1 MQKTYRAAA
10 VTGLVGVCATGM
22 SVLGAGSA
30 SAAPAAI
37 PLDSCKTTVQANVGD
52 SLTVTAK
59 TVLAPQ
65 LAGLR
70 ATPVVGPPAADA
82 LGAALSSM
90 KLGAFT
96 VTQSTPGVPANI
108 SGSVI
113 ASAVAAALPPVIP
126 ADVVK
131 DIVANNCGITVTKA
145 VPAVSTVPAV
155 PAVPAAAAAAVA
167 SSTQNAPPPAA
178 ANPPANDLSAPTAVS
193 APAVTSYGHAPKA
206 DYSDITSVPA
216 GGAGFSVGVAPTM
229 PPKSLTGYGLP
240 SALGKAPTM
249 APQFGLLA
257 APPPTAAAVVP
268 APTSAAAVL
277 PMMSEVT
284 ALPTAPNTSTRV
296 PAEAVIAA
304 LLLSLTTAALVRT
317 WVLRRSSH

>member
-37 PLDSCKTTVQANVGD
+37 PLDSCNTTVQANVGD

-240 SALGKAPTM
+240 SALGTAPTM

-257 APPPTAAAVVP
+257 APPAVAAVP

-284 ALPTAPNTSTRV
+284 ALPAAPNTSTRV
-296 PAEAVIAA
+296 PAEAVMAA

>member
-145 VPAVSTVPAV
+145 VPAVPS
-155 PAVPAAAAAAVA
+155 AAVA

-257 APPPTAAAVVP
+257 APPATAAVP

>member
-145 VPAVSTVPAV
+145 VPAV
-155 PAVPAAAAAAVA
+155 PAAAAAAVA

-257 APPPTAAAVVP
+257 APPATAAVP

>member
-90 KLGAFT
+90 KLGALT
-96 VTQSTPGVPANI
+96 VTQSTPGDPANI
-108 SGSVI
+108 SGADS
-113 ASAVAAALPPVIP
+113 AKAVAAALPPLVP
-126 ADVVK
+126 AALVTP
-131 DIVANNCGITVTKA
+131 IVTNNCGITVTKA
-145 VPAVSTVPAV
+145 VPAV
-155 PAVPAAAAAAVA
+155 PAAAAAPAVA
-167 SSTQNAPPPAA
+167 PSTQNAPPPAA
-178 ANPPANDLSAPTAVS
+178 ANPPANNLSAPTAVS

-257 APPPTAAAVVP
+257 APPAAAAAVP

>member
-1 MQKTYRAAA
+1 
-10 VTGLVGVCATGM
+10 
-22 SVLGAGSA
+22 
-30 SAAPAAI
+30 
-37 PLDSCKTTVQANVGD
+37 
-52 SLTVTAK
+52 
-59 TVLAPQ
+59 
-65 LAGLR
+65 
-70 ATPVVGPPAADA
+70 
-82 LGAALSSM
+82 
-90 KLGAFT
+90 
-96 VTQSTPGVPANI
+96 
-108 SGSVI
+108 
-113 ASAVAAALPPVIP
+113 
-126 ADVVK
+126 
-131 DIVANNCGITVTKA
+131 
-145 VPAVSTVPAV
+145 
-155 PAVPAAAAAAVA
+155 
-167 SSTQNAPPPAA
+167 
-178 ANPPANDLSAPTAVS
+178 VS
-193 APAVTSYGHAPKA
+193 APAVTGYGHAPKA

-257 APPPTAAAVVP
+257 APPAAAAAVP

>member
-37 PLDSCKTTVQANVGD
+37 PLDSCNTTVQANVGD

-82 LGAALSSM
+82 LGAALSWM

-96 VTQSTPGVPANI
+96 VTQSASGGPANI
-108 SGSVI
+108 SGADI
-113 ASAVAAALPPVIP
+113 AKAVAAALPPLVP
-126 ADVVK
+126 AALVTP
-131 DIVANNCGITVTKA
+131 IVTDNCAITVTK
-145 VPAVSTVPAV
+145 
-155 PAVPAAAAAAVA
+155 PAAVVTAAP
-167 SSTQNAPPPAA
+167 QNAPQPAA
-178 ANPPANDLSAPTAVS
+178 ANPPVSNVAAPTAVPAPS
-193 APAVTSYGHAPKA
+193 APSYGSVPRNT
-206 DYSDITSVPA
+206 YSDITSVPA

-240 SALGKAPTM
+240 SALGTAPTM

-257 APPPTAAAVVP
+257 APPAAAAAIP

-284 ALPTAPNTSTRV
+284 ALPAAPNTSTRV
-296 PAEAVIAA
+296 PAEAVMAA

>member
-37 PLDSCKTTVQANVGD
+37 PLDSCNTTVQANVGD

-90 KLGAFT
+90 KLGALT
-96 VTQSTPGVPANI
+96 VTQSTSGGPANL
-108 SGSVI
+108 SGADI
-113 ASAVAAALPPVIP
+113 AKAVAAALVPFPLVPVALVTP
-126 ADVVK
+126 
-131 DIVANNCGITVTKA
+131 IVTDNCAITVTK
-145 VPAVSTVPAV
+145 
-155 PAVPAAAAAAVA
+155 PAAAAPAVVP
-167 SSTQNAPPPAA
+167 STQNSPPPAA
-178 ANPPANDLSAPTAVS
+178 ANPPANNLSAPTAVS

-240 SALGKAPTM
+240 SALGTAPTM

-257 APPPTAAAVVP
+257 APPAVAAVP

-284 ALPTAPNTSTRV
+284 ALPAAPNTSTRV
-296 PAEAVIAA
+296 PAEAVMAA

>member
-96 VTQSTPGVPANI
+96 VTQSTPGVPANV

-131 DIVANNCGITVTKA
+131 DIVAKNCGITVTKA
-145 VPAVSTVPAV
+145 VPA
-155 PAVPAAAAAAVA
+155 AAAVA
-167 SSTQNAPPPAA
+167 PSTQDAPAPAA
-178 ANPPANDLSAPTAVS
+178 ANPPANTLSAPSAVS

-257 APPPTAAAVVP
+257 APPAVAAVP

-284 ALPTAPNTSTRV
+284 ALPAAPNTSTRV

>member
-1 MQKTYRAAA
+1 MQKTCRAAA
-10 VTGLVGVCATGM
+10 VTGLVGVCATGI

-37 PLDSCKTTVQANVGD
+37 PLDSCNTTVQANVGD

-90 KLGAFT
+90 KLGALT
-96 VTQSTPGVPANI
+96 VTQSTSGGPANL
-108 SGSVI
+108 SGADI
-113 ASAVAAALPPVIP
+113 AKAVAAALVPFPLVPVALVTP
-126 ADVVK
+126 
-131 DIVANNCGITVTKA
+131 IVTDNCAITVTKPAA
-145 VPAVSTVPAV
+145 V
-155 PAVPAAAAAAVA
+155 VPAAP
-167 SSTQNAPPPAA
+167 QNAPQPAA
-178 ANPPANDLSAPTAVS
+178 ANPPVSNVAVPTAVS

-240 SALGKAPTM
+240 SALGTAPTM

-257 APPPTAAAVVP
+257 APPAVAAVP

-284 ALPTAPNTSTRV
+284 ALPAAPNTSTRV

>member
-96 VTQSTPGVPANI
+96 VTQSTPGVPANV

-131 DIVANNCGITVTKA
+131 DIVAKNCGITVTKA
-145 VPAVSTVPAV
+145 VPAVP
-155 PAVPAAAAAAVA
+155 AAAAVA
-167 SSTQNAPPPAA
+167 PSTQDAPAPAA
-178 ANPPANDLSAPTAVS
+178 ANPPANTLSAPSAVS

-257 APPPTAAAVVP
+257 APPAVAAVP

-284 ALPTAPNTSTRV
+284 ALPAAPNTSTRV